1 MVCLKGQNVLTVP
14 LKDAI
19 EKMKRVPI
27 EGDLV
32 RTAKSVGI
40 SFGA

>member
-1 MVCLKGQNVLTVP
+1 VLTVP
-14 LKDAI
+14 LKNAI
-19 EKMKRVPI
+19 EQLKRVPI

-40 SFGA
+40 SFGDVCS